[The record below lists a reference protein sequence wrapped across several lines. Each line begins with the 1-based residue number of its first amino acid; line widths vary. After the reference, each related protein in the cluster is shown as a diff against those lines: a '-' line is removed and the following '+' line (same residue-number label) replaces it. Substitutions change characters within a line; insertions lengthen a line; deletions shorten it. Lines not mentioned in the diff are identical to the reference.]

1 MNVLLFGAT
10 GMVGQGVLRECLLD
24 PDVQL
29 VQTVGRTSLGAQQP
43 KLREIVHQDLWHYQ
57 AIEANLSGFDACF
70 FCLGVASSGMS
81 EQDYEHVTYGITMA
95 AAEALS
101 RLNPQMTFIFVS
113 GAGTDSSEQGRT
125 MWARIKGKTENA
137 LLRLPFAAAFMFRPG
152 IIQPLYGARSKT
164 TLYRVFYTLG
174 KPLLPLLRL
183 AFPDYVLTT
192 QQIGRAMLA
201 VARQGYP
208 KQILE
213 TKDIRAVVRPYV
225 E

>member
-57 AIEANLSGFDACF
+57 AIETNLSGFDACF

-95 AAEALS
+95 AAEVLS

-201 VARQGYP
+201 VARHGYP